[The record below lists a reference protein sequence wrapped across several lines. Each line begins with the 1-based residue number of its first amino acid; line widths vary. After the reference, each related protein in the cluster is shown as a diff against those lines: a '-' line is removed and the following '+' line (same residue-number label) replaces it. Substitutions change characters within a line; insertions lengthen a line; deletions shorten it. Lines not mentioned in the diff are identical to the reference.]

1 MPQQKLKPGFT
12 TLFLM
17 LESLLKRQILKHNC
31 MVVKHMHFGIKN
43 GVVLNT
49 LLLGQLQSQLLNF
62 KLHLL
67 MGFYMIYCA
76 E

>member
-1 MPQQKLKPGFT
+1 
-12 TLFLM
+12 
-17 LESLLKRQILKHNC
+17 